1 MPLALPSLRL
11 ALLPTAFVAVVATM
25 APVRAAA
32 SAVSP
37 ALTGTTAHAGPNLTL
52 GSAYL
57 VAPANLIGGHFYES
71 FPGYADFGL
80 TIDGALALAAT
91 GDQDPALKGIV
102 TFLDDAGKDPHGNTV
117 NTWTGIGTRYVSGGS
132 LGEEALLT
140 EATGYNPRAFG
151 GHNLI
156 TALNAAVCARASH
169 GGNTSCA
176 GPGNYTYASSVFDQA
191 LGIIAQLRAKQT
203 SEAAAPIRYL
213 ESLRNTD
220 GSFPSLIPDSHDQD
234 VDSTAMAV
242 MALALVPGATAAADV
257 RSGVAWVA
265 SRQVSDGGFPGA
277 SGNSVNSAGLAIQAL
292 TLAGPEYKARIG
304 SALGFL
310 AHEQNSNGGF
320 DVAAGQHGSNVRAS
334 TQALGGAVGTS
345 FGTLHRSLTG
355 TSTPPP
361 SPPPQHGHTKKPVPR
376 PTVTVTQTASAASAT
391 PTPGATPA
399 HSAAT
404 AIPTLSTDLPHLT
417 PVSHHLAKL
426 DNTGDDSSLTTGLW
440 WSVLGVAVAAI
451 VVIGLLFVRRRRL
464 YPGKASP

>member
-1 MPLALPSLRL
+1 MPSAPSSRRL
-11 ALLPTAFVAVVATM
+11 ALLLATVVAVVATM
-25 APVRAAA
+25 EPACAAA
-32 SAVSP
+32 S
-37 ALTGTTAHAGPNLTL
+37 TGPNLSL
-52 GSAYL
+52 GSVYL
-57 VAPANLIGGHFYES
+57 VAPANLIDGHFYES

-91 GDQDPALKGIV
+91 GDQNPALKGIV
-102 TFLDDAGKDPHGNTV
+102 TFLDDAGKDPHKNTV

-132 LGEEALLT
+132 LGAEALLA

-169 GGNTSCA
+169 GSNTSCA
-176 GPGNYTYASSVFDQA
+176 GAGNYTYASSVFDQA
-191 LGIIAQLRAKQT
+191 LGIIAQIRAGQA
-203 SEAAAPIRYL
+203 SEATPPIRFL
-213 ESLRNTD
+213 EGLRNSD

-234 VDSTAMAV
+234 VDSTAMAA

-257 RSGVAWVA
+257 RSGEAWIA

-292 TLAGPEYKARIG
+292 TLAGTEYKAQIG
-304 SALGFL
+304 LALTFL

-320 DVAAGQHGSNVRAS
+320 AVAPGQRGSNVRAS
-334 TQALGGAVGTS
+334 TQAVGGAAGTS

-361 SPPPQHGHTKKPVPR
+361 SHHHGQSGHTRKPAPR
-376 PTVTVTQTASAASAT
+376 PTVTVTQTAAATPVPSAT
-391 PTPGATPA
+391 PSHPAAAAAPGTSPTP
-399 HSAAT
+399 S
-404 AIPTLSTDLPHLT
+404 LLPLVR
-417 PVSHHLAKL
+417 PEAKL
-426 DNTGDDSSLTTGLW
+426 VNTGDDSSLSTDLW

-451 VVIGLLFVRRRRL
+451 AVIGLLFVRRRRL
-464 YPGKASP
+464 YPGRVSP